1 MRFSQ
6 PNTANSEIEETVGN
20 KGGIKHCQTGN
31 RQVRNYL
38 TELTKGVKPC
48 IRTSSRSP
56 EAIGPT
62 PLGVPVQMMS
72 PGSNVMFVEMK
83 LTS

>member
-1 MRFSQ
+1 MARQ
-6 PNTANSEIEETVGN
+6 KCQE
-20 KGGIKHCQTGN
+20 GGASLALLPSSLLLHRIDQRRKS
-31 RQVRNYL
+31 
-38 TELTKGVKPC
+38 P

-62 PLGVPVQMMS
+62 PLGVPVRMMS
-72 PGSNVMFVEMK
+72 PGSRVRLVEMK